1 MAIPTSTTDGT
12 SLEQDVRAR
21 RLWYHNIELDTG
33 LRTRFPEDYEL
44 NPVLRRVD
52 EGNARL
58 QARLAEHLPA
68 DLRGLRVLDLGCA
81 DGLFTFWAARRGAE
95 HVLGIER
102 NRRNYERAAWLKTVL
117 DPGNVELRWGS
128 IESRCPADPFDIVLF
143 PGLIYHLI
151 NPLGTLHMIRTRCAR
166 TLILSSAID
175 LPDGNGEPMARLD
188 RYATGAHGL
197 WSYNV
202 PMVRQLLTT
211 AGFDIRSESI
221 DGDGPGRGY
230 FAVATPGNFP
240 AHHIFAD
247 KIDQEF
253 PINVELRRRRV
264 REVWR
269 RLAASADGPIAL
281 FGAGTHTPW
290 LRDQVSDI
298 PGVEVACV
306 LDDRIPPGE
315 RLADLPVRRPT
326 DVDPE
331 ALSAVVISSWHQTPA
346 LLDRASQVFG
356 DRVDIVSL
364 DA

>member
-1 MAIPTSTTDGT
+1 MTMPKTATDGT
-12 SLEQDVRAR
+12 SLEQEVRAR
-21 RLWYHNIELDTG
+21 RLWYHDIPLDSD

-52 EGNARL
+52 EGNART
-58 QARLAEHLPA
+58 QTRLAEYLPP
-68 DLRGLRVLDLGCA
+68 DLSGLSVLDLGCA
-81 DGLFTFWAARRGAE
+81 DGLFTFWAARHGAE

-102 NRRNYERAAWLKTVL
+102 NRCNYERAAWVRAAL
-117 DPGNVELRWGS
+117 DTGNVELRWGS
-128 IESRCPADPFDIVLF
+128 IENQCPAETFDVVLF
-143 PGLIYHLI
+143 QGLIYHLI
-151 NPLGTLHMIRTRCAR
+151 NPLGTLQMIRTRCAR

-202 PMVRQLLTT
+202 AMVRQLLTT

-230 FAVATPGNFP
+230 FVVATLGDFP
-240 AHHIFAD
+240 AHHIFED

-264 REVWR
+264 RDVWR
-269 RLAASADGPIAL
+269 RLAASADRPIAM

-290 LRDQVSDI
+290 LLDQVSDI
-298 PGVEVACV
+298 PGVEVTCV
-306 LDDRIPPGE
+306 LDDRTPPDKC
-315 RLADLPVRRPT
+315 LADLPVRRPT

-331 ALSAVVISSWHQTPA
+331 SLSAVVISSWHQTPA
-346 LLDRASQVFG
+346 LLSRASQVFG
-356 DRVDIVSL
+356 DRVDIVTL